1 MLKFLKTTVAE
12 DAITTEEVL
21 VVLAEVAQVV
31 TEVQLQEEKETL
43 LQDVKVLVVDLEATE
58 VQLLEKVVLAEEAN
72 LEVQLL
78 PELADFPKELQ
89 DHQKLQDAMVVR
101 QKDQLDARKVLVTH
115 QEKEDLEEVKSLP
128 LAPL

>member
-1 MLKFLKTTVAE
+1 MVE
-12 DAITTEEVL
+12 DAIITEEVL

-58 VQLLEKVVLAEEAN
+58 VQLHAKVDLAEEAN

-78 PELADFPKELQ
+78 LELADFPKELQ

>member
-21 VVLAEVAQVV
+21 VVLAEDAQVV